1 MSNTYTYAVELISL
15 NFIYGQWFTQME
27 VDFNWPV
34 LVVCFW
40 QTVAN
45 TLWPFLCPCWT
56 QRGQGFRSFM
66 EVAYTAVTCSEASA
80 LKFEVCITSSLL
92 LIQTLLESPSCSSV
106 AHSKI
111 EYIFIN
117 FSPICTAIL
126 NQRCLKSKV
135 ILQLPPTAAQR
146 SETWHKGA

>member
-1 MSNTYTYAVELISL
+1 MIHPNGGRFQLTCFSCLFLTNCCQYLVAFPMSLL
-15 NFIYGQWFTQME
+15 
-27 VDFNWPV
+27 D
-34 LVVCFW
+34 
-40 QTVAN
+40 
-45 TLWPFLCPCWT
+45 

-66 EVAYTAVTCSEASA
+66 EVAYTAVRCSEGSA
-80 LKFEVCITSSLL
+80 LKFKVCITSSLL
-92 LIQTLLESPSCSSV
+92 LIRTLLESPSCSSV

-126 NQRCLKSKV
+126 NQRRLKSKV